1 MSTATMPPPSPEM
14 SSAPTPPPS
23 PDSPHNVGD
32 VFQCGHTE
40 ITLQS
45 VCGQCGHRV
54 ARICMPD
61 CCVKLVA
68 IAIVDLLAKHPTKN
82 EAFRR
87 MIRQII
93 WEEAEE
99 DYNARLQAYEAAVA
113 AATEGTETTTDQAA
127 L

>member
-14 SSAPTPPPS
+14 SSTPTPPPL
-23 PDSPHNVGD
+23 PDSLHNVGD

-45 VCGQCGHRV
+45 VC
-54 ARICMPD
+54 
-61 CCVKLVA
+61 VKLVV

-82 EAFRR
+82 EAFRC

-99 DYNARLQAYEAAVA
+99 DYNTWLQAYEAAVA

-127 L
+127 LYSSVDE